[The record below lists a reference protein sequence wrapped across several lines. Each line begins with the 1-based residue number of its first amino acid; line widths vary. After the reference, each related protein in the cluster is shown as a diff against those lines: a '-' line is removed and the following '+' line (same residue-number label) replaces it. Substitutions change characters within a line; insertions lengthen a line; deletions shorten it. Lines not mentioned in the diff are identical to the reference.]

1 VPQTRPYSFAA
12 TRFLATDAANHQL
25 IDYQKL
31 NPSCG
36 WGTGGMS
43 IGASNQYYSSC
54 KRDMERIALK
64 LVVYVIF

>member
-1 VPQTRPYSFAA
+1 
-12 TRFLATDAANHQL
+12 
-25 IDYQKL
+25 
-31 NPSCG
+31 
-36 WGTGGMS
+36 MS